1 MTVQDLINRLA
12 AEDPSRI
19 VVLSRDGEGN
29 GYSPLSSVERYDY
42 DAEEREIGFN
52 TITPEL
58 EAQGYDEDDE
68 IEGVPALVLWPV

>member
-1 MTVQDLINRLA
+1 MTVQDLISRLA
-12 AEDPSRI
+12 AEDPSRL

-29 GYSPLSSVERYDY
+29 SYSPLSSVERYDY